1 MKHYR
6 YTEFSWEFIVYVLLN
21 ATGTLF
27 IADKNHNRIQ
37 KLALS
42 TGMITTAAGTVD
54 VSSGSHT

>member
-1 MKHYR
+1 M
-6 YTEFSWEFIVYVLLN
+6 YVLLN